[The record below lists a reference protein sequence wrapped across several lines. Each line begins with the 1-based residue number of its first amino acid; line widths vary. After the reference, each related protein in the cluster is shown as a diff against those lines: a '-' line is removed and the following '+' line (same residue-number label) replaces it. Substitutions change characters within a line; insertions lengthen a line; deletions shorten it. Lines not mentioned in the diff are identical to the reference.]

1 MRLVLYLLPA
11 ALAFAA
17 TLWVRPAHAQVELE
31 EADPPDGATLELPG
45 TIRLCFSQEI
55 SGQFVLAYRL
65 PDGGE
70 AGLTTSFD
78 PNGRCLE
85 IEPRL
90 PAGATGGV
98 HTLDWRVTS
107 VAGDEQGSGTL
118 SYNVGEEGV
127 PLSLPSPT
135 AVPTFPPGT
144 PGAGPPGGTETPT
157 ETPTPTASPEETA
170 TATATPAGGEDK
182 DDGGPDIL
190 MIALLTTAVAGA
202 AAAVGTLGYLFR
214 RKIGFDLHRPPEG
227 GEEDRGHD

>member
-1 MRLVLYLLPA
+1 MRPILYLLPA
-11 ALAFAA
+11 VLAFATIVWA
-17 TLWVRPAHAQVELE
+17 RPAHAQVELV
-31 EADPPDGATLELPG
+31 EANPPDGATLELPG
-45 TIRLCFSQEI
+45 KINLCFSQEI
-55 SGQFVLAYRL
+55 GGDFVLAYRL
-65 PDGGE
+65 PDGQE
-70 AGLTTSFD
+70 ASLSTSFD
-78 PNGRCLE
+78 PNGRCLD

-90 PAGATGGV
+90 SAGATGGV
-98 HTLDWRVTS
+98 HTLDWRVNS

-135 AVPTFPPGT
+135 ALPTLPPGT
-144 PGAGPPGGTETPT
+144 PGAEPPAGTATPT
-157 ETPTPTASPEETA
+157 ETLTPTPSPEG

-190 MIALLTTAVAGA
+190 KIALLTTAVAGA
-202 AAAVGTLGYLFR
+202 AAVLGTLGYLFR

>member
-1 MRLVLYLLPA
+1 MRPIRHLLPA
-11 ALAFAA
+11 ATALAFAA
-17 TLWVRPAHAQVELE
+17 ALWVRPAQAQITLE

-45 TIRLCFSQEI
+45 TITLCFSQEI
-55 SGQFVLAYRL
+55 GGDFVLAYRV
-65 PDGGE
+65 PDGRE
-70 AGLTTSFD
+70 AGLSVNFD

-85 IEPRL
+85 LEPRL

-98 HTLDWRVTS
+98 HTLDWRVNS

-127 PLSLPSPT
+127 PLALASPT
-135 AVPTFPPGT
+135 ALPTLPPGT
-144 PGAGPPGGTETPT
+144 PAGTSPAGTPT
-157 ETPTPTASPEETA
+157 ETPTPTPSPEGTA

-214 RKIGFDLHRPPEG
+214 RRIGFDLHKPPEG
-227 GEEDRGHD
+227 GEEEHQD